1 MVIYWYFSFINMSE
15 RAAKLTLKN
24 FCLMC
29 IKFKG
34 DSSNTEMNRAK
45 GLNTVQESDL
55 SSAFAW
61 AENGL
66 VQPKHTIYREFT

>member
-1 MVIYWYFSFINMSE
+1 
-15 RAAKLTLKN
+15 
-24 FCLMC
+24 MC